1 MAQTPGKAWPYA
13 GPNDVPD
20 VPYWQQ
26 RLAEKGDAVQVAL
39 EGRLEPLEL
48 DRPQAGAVTV
58 SVTSGT
64 AAGAVNVTFP
74 QAFSAVPNVVL
85 TKASVSGSASTMRRL
100 QPVVS
105 AITAAGFT
113 ANLETADGTNVG
125 ATFAVSCQ
133 WIAL

>member
-1 MAQTPGKAWPYA
+1 MAATPGKAWPYA

-26 RLAEKGDAVQVAL
+26 LIAEKGDAVQVAL
-39 EGRLEPLEL
+39 EGRLTPLEL

-58 SVTSGT
+58 TVTNAT
-64 AAGAVNVTFP
+64 AAGSAVVTFP
-74 QAFSAVPNVVL
+74 QPFSAVPNVVL
-85 TKASVSGSASTMRRL
+85 TKAVVSGSASTQRRL

-105 AITAAGFT
+105 GITAAGFT